1 MNEGGGR
8 ARFFLAA
15 SAVTLVVSGLA
26 VAKSAFASETQ
37 SYVYDALGRLVSVQS
52 SGTINAG
59 QAHSLCYDPAG
70 NRTIYKTS
78 SAGELADCSGSS
90 SSGNQPPVT
99 APDSLTV
106 RSCGAIGHVNV
117 TANDTDPEGN
127 YPLTLVS
134 VTSGARGHASVYSSS
149 TIEYIAGPRSGNDVV
164 TYTVKDSLGAS
175 ATGRV
180 NVTISGG
187 ICQ

>member
-1 MNEGGGR
+1 MDEGGGR
-8 ARFFLAA
+8 TRLFLAA
-15 SAVTLVVSGLA
+15 SALTLIASGLTIA
-26 VAKSAFASETQ
+26 RSALASETQ
-37 SYVYDALGRLVSVQS
+37 SYAYDALGRLVSVQY
-52 SGTINAG
+52 SGSINAG

-78 SAGELADCSGSS
+78 STGNLADCSGS

-127 YPLTLVS
+127 YPLALVS
-134 VTSGARGHASVYSSS
+134 VTSGARGHASVYNSS

-175 ATGRV
+175 STGRV
-180 NVTISGG
+180 NVTITAG